1 MTPVLLPIAL
11 GCVNL
16 DAGTASDTILWSG
29 TVLDDP
35 YLGEDP
41 AGLEGG
47 ALVAVDL
54 DDLEIATGTEAEDSP
69 GSFSI
74 EVPPGVDLAMRVTG
88 PSHAPTV
95 FRGRSPGARG
105 LWFNGALFGRRALP
119 LQSFLD
125 GIERADGTTPAAL
138 SAGELVHLWVEP
150 AEPEALV
157 GADLSLVDG
166 SGLPGELVPLTTAED
181 GALTAAGPDDPVTLL
196 LGLDL
201 SPGDITLG
209 IVAADGRTAE
219 TTWPARGGDLLAG
232 PLFALSVE

>member
-11 GCVNL
+11 GCVTL
-16 DAGTASDTILWSG
+16 DTGTTADAILWSG

-54 DDLEIATGTEAEDSP
+54 DDLEIAAGTEAEDSP

-74 EVPPGVDLAMRVTG
+74 EVPPGLELALRVTG

-95 FRGRSPGARG
+95 FRGRSPAARG
-105 LWFNGALFGRRALP
+105 LWFNGALFGRQATP

-138 SAGELVHLWVEP
+138 SEGELVHLWVEP
-150 AEPEALV
+150 TEPDALV
-157 GADLSLVDG
+157 GAELSLIDG
-166 SGLPGELVPLTTAED
+166 SGLSGELVALTTADD
-181 GALTAAGPDDPVTLL
+181 GVLTVAGPDDPVTLI

-201 SPGDITLG
+201 APGDITLG
-209 IVAADGRTAE
+209 ITAEDGRTAE
-219 TTWPARGGDLLAG
+219 TTWPARGGDLLAS
-232 PLFALSVE
+232 PLFALSAE